1 MRRSHVPLVSLTL
14 VGALLLFVAP
24 ASAQAVNRD
33 LFDRLNTQLLYVA
46 LPLTVFVE
54 IILVYAVLRFK
65 DNPDPKPTIADPPL
79 EITWTVATAVILLFV
94 GFSAYTVLGS
104 PYVSPAGNVAADPG
118 SPDAMPQDAV
128 VVNVTA
134 YQFGWEVHYPQTNT
148 TTQGEL
154 VVPTDREVYLRLQ
167 SADVIHSLFIPDWGI
182 KQDVFPGQTTLV
194 HTRVYQPGVYRL
206 YCAELCGVGHSRMT
220 GNATAVSEQKYRSWL
235 DAHRNE
241 TGVTTAPQP
250 RTGQTPEDPVPE
262 PPTNVSNVTNVT
274 NVTNATS

>member
-1 MRRSHVPLVSLTL
+1 
-14 VGALLLFVAP
+14 
-24 ASAQAVNRD
+24 
-33 LFDRLNTQLLYVA
+33 
-46 LPLTVFVE
+46 
-54 IILVYAVLRFK
+54 
-65 DNPDPKPTIADPPL
+65 
-79 EITWTVATAVILLFV
+79 
-94 GFSAYTVLGS
+94 
-104 PYVSPAGNVAADPG
+104 
-118 SPDAMPQDAV
+118 
-128 VVNVTA
+128 
-134 YQFGWEVHYPQTNT
+134 
-148 TTQGEL
+148 